1 MIQMYHV
8 NLQYGSDKPV
18 LNDITLRIPK
28 AEFVFVTGP
37 SGAGK
42 TSLLRLLFL
51 AERCQ
56 SGQILLFGQNVAR
69 IKDHERPGLRRRIGV
84 VFQDFK
90 LLSSR
95 TVGENLAIRLEV
107 LGWPRRRIQKKVAE
121 QLDLVGLL
129 HKAKEFPVTLSG
141 GEQQRVAIA
150 RALINDPP
158 ILLADEPTGNL
169 ATRQGEEIM
178 EIFQELNETGITVV
192 LVTHEPDI
200 AKHTKRMI
208 MIRDGLVEQ
217 DFPVPERLAAT
228 DVLAALGE
236 R

>member
-8 NLQYGSDKPV
+8 NLHYGSDKPV
-18 LNDITLRIPK
+18 LNDITLRIAK

-69 IKDHERPGLRRRIGV
+69 IKNPEIPALRRRIGV

-90 LLSSR
+90 LLFSR

-107 LGWPRRRIQKKVAE
+107 LGWPRRRIQRKVIE
-121 QLDLVGLL
+121 QLDLIGLT
-129 HKAKEFPVTLSG
+129 HKAHELPIKLSG

-150 RALINDPP
+150 RALVNDPP

-169 ATRQGEEIM
+169 DA
-178 EIFQELNETGITVV
+178 ELSAQIYDLLANINARGTTVV
-192 LVTHEPDI
+192 VATHDR
-200 AKHTKRMI
+200 TW
-208 MIRDGLVEQ
+208 VEQ
-217 DFPVPERLAAT
+217 TNKRNIQLERGRVT
-228 DVLAALGE
+228 SGGMPDSYT
-236 R
+236 